1 MKGKEVGKKEEKEIG
16 MEERMKE
23 GTRGKKNKIPDRIFP
38 KNHTYGCNILNL
50 IFSLILD
57 TLLTPTP
64 HAFKRFTLF

>member
-1 MKGKEVGKKEEKEIG
+1 MKGKEKGKKEEKEIG

-23 GTRGKKNKIPDRIFP
+23 GTRGKKSKIPDHFFP

-50 IFSLILD
+50 IVSLILD
-57 TLLTPTP
+57 TLLAPTP